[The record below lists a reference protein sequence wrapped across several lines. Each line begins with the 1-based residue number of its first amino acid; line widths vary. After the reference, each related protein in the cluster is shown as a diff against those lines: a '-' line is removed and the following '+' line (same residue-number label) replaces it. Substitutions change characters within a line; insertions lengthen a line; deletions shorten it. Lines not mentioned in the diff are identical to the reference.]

1 MINKKL
7 LGIALSALSIM
18 TLANHANAQEQT
30 PSETSAQVEAVP
42 SGRTLPI
49 KMKMKFKGLN
59 LTPEQRARLSAIEL
73 RYDSVRGMRG
83 LKARKAACD
92 TTIMPRAG
100 KANKGRKCN
109 KSRKPSTRPDSA
121 AISSMTSTR
130 LEYLKELKDELTP
143 EQYTQFLE
151 NNFVYAR
158 VPHHNK
164 KAHRSHKGAPH
175 RYAREATRDNHRQ
188 D

>member
-18 TLANHANAQEQT
+18 TLANHADAQEQT
-30 PSETSAQVEAVP
+30 SNETSTQVEAVT
-42 SGRTLPI
+42 SGRTLPT

-59 LTPEQRARLSAIEL
+59 LTPEQLSRLSAVEL

-83 LKARKAACD
+83 LKARTAACD
-92 TTIMPRAG
+92 TTTMPRAG

-109 KSRKPSTRPDSA
+109 RRPSTQPDSA
-121 AISSMTSTR
+121 AISAMTSTR
-130 LEYLKELKDELTP
+130 LEYLKELKDVLTP

-164 KAHRSHKGAPH
+164 KAHRSHKGSPH
-175 RYAREATRDNHRQ
+175 KYTREATHNNH
-188 D
+188 